1 MTQPFADGANAQGNL
16 TSLMKNTAFVDTVKN
31 LFQFKHSGIS
41 TDHTNSYVQQ
51 AIRFLL
57 GTSNTKPVY
66 PSGFADSAKGEWKLR
81 NNIDTTKIAA
91 VVNSLNYSMVQ
102 SGMTST
108 EIQTINDAINKV
120 GGRDNT
126 LIADSAIYQVK
137 KETISDGKRK
147 IQNVSI

>member
-1 MTQPFADGANAQGNL
+1 
-16 TSLMKNTAFVDTVKN
+16 
-31 LFQFKHSGIS
+31 
-41 TDHTNSYVQQ
+41 
-51 AIRFLL
+51 
-57 GTSNTKPVY
+57 
-66 PSGFADSAKGEWKLR
+66 
-81 NNIDTTKIAA
+81 
-91 VVNSLNYSMVQ
+91 MVQ

>member
-1 MTQPFADGANAQGNL
+1 MNMAYFYHQQQALRELVNFINFHYHKALKKDYWTLKYPAFAMTQPFADGANAQGNL

-66 PSGFADSAKGEWKLR
+66 PSGFADSAKGE
-81 NNIDTTKIAA
+81 
-91 VVNSLNYSMVQ
+91 
-102 SGMTST
+102 
-108 EIQTINDAINKV
+108 
-120 GGRDNT
+120 
-126 LIADSAIYQVK
+126 
-137 KETISDGKRK
+137 
-147 IQNVSI
+147 